1 MFGRRWLTEE
11 AATQPRSALG
21 IGHLHVAKYMQAAW
35 AQPLLDAMGRT
46 TEDRPYK
53 HYFAYYA
60 RQAYPDLGMGREML
74 SLNLSFSRIVDGP
87 LDAMPGEARHEH
99 GLGPIRHDTSI
110 YTRSYTVPR
119 FPHHVSGSF
128 LAKRASRD
136 EGPPGNLRFA
146 GVNSGLDAS
155 CSPGGSQ
162 CMRYVSSR
170 ALR

>member
-1 MFGRRWLTEE
+1 MSSPGRCWHAEFRVHISQKNHGKPTKRVL
-11 AATQPRSALG
+11 QR
-21 IGHLHVAKYMQAAW
+21 
-35 AQPLLDAMGRT
+35 
-46 TEDRPYK
+46 
-53 HYFAYYA
+53 
-60 RQAYPDLGMGREML
+60 RE
-74 SLNLSFSRIVDGP
+74 RG
-87 LDAMPGEARHEH
+87 EH

-128 LAKRASRD
+128 LAKRAGRD

-146 GVNSGLDAS
+146 RVNSGLDAS

-162 CMRYVSSR
+162 CMRYVSSG